1 MKPFSRVVYSSFSE
15 RDFTYDLSV
24 TLVVLFDSVIVSFEL
39 VVLAVSSY

>member
-15 RDFTYDLSV
+15 RDLTYDLSV